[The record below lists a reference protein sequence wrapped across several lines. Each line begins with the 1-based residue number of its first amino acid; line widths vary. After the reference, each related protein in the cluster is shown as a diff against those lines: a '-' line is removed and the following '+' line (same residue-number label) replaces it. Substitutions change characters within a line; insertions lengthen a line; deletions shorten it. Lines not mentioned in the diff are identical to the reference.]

1 MDRVEPLY
9 MLDTNIMSYLM
20 ERPGSERLA
29 HCQERL
35 DSLTGPVAI
44 SVIVQAEIFAG
55 LEKKHSN
62 RKELRLRELMREIR
76 VEYLDRGLWFSDLY
90 ACIRSASDQRGQRIE
105 QFDAAIA
112 AHAMALGATLISKD
126 KGLARVGGLKLESW
140 DVPGISDRQ
149 HAPRVSEP
157 AAAYLSRLSDTRFG
171 WAETPTFWMT
181 GTRGATYVGA
191 HAR

>member
-20 ERPGSERLA
+20 ERPGSARLA

-35 DSLTGPVAI
+35 DALTGRVAI

-76 VEYLDRGLWFSDLY
+76 VEYLDRELWFSDLY
-90 ACIRSASDQRGQRIE
+90 ASIRSASEQRGQRIE

-126 KGLARVGGLKLESW
+126 KGLARVEGLKLVSW
-140 DVPGISDRQ
+140 HVPGIGR
-149 HAPRVSEP
+149 APRVSEP
-157 AAAYLSRLSDTRFG
+157 AVAYLSRLSDTRFAC
-171 WAETPTFWMT
+171 AETPTLWMT
-181 GTRGATYVGA
+181 GTRGAIYVGA
-191 HAR
+191 HSR